1 MRANAVIRE
10 PELQKFWADEQI
22 FERLSQSNPG
32 EIFVLHDGPPYA
44 NGKLHMGHAL
54 GKILKDTINRYQLL
68 KGRKVRYVPGWD
80 CHGLPIELKVI
91 QDMKP
96 EERQNLS
103 PLELRK
109 KAAEFALKTVEEQ
122 KLCFQRMG
130 VWAEWDRPYL
140 TLQPEYEAAQIGV
153 FGQMVLKG
161 YIYRG
166 LKPVHWSPS
175 SKTALAEAE
184 LEYPEGHVS
193 RSIFASFK
201 VTHVTDAAKAIL
213 EPFQDDL
220 AVAIWTTT
228 PWTIPANLAVAVNPD
243 LSYAIV
249 EVAGRDDN
257 HYTGCKYAIV
267 AADMVE
273 GLATKL
279 NLNLTTR
286 SVIKGAELEHCKYKH
301 PLYDRESPVIIGGD
315 YITTESG
322 TGLVHTAPGH
332 GQEDYIVGQKYGLAI
347 LAPVDGDGNF
357 TEEAGELFQGE
368 NVLGNGNQLVIEALL
383 EANSLIK
390 EEAYPH
396 KYPYDWRTKKPTIFR
411 ATEQW
416 FASVKGFKEEAL
428 KAISEVEWIPAQ
440 GENRIRPMVAERS
453 DWCISRQRNW
463 GVPIPVFYDNET
475 NEPLLTEET
484 INHVQ
489 GIFREHGSDA
499 WYSMS
504 VEELLPESYRHNG
517 RNYRLGTDTMDVWFD
532 SGSSWAAVA
541 RQRDNLVYPVDMY
554 LEGSDQHRGWFQ
566 SSLLTSVAN
575 NGIAP
580 FKTVLTHGFVLDEKG
595 RKMSKSLGNIVDA
608 MVVMNGGK
616 NQQKDPAYGADVVR
630 LWVSSVDYSN
640 DVLIGPNVLKQLSD
654 ASRKI
659 RNTARFLL
667 GNLHDFDPAKDAVP
681 YAELPELDRY
691 MLHRMS
697 EVLSEITESFD
708 RYQFFKF
715 FQTVQNFCIVDLSNF
730 YLDIAKDRLY
740 ISAPDSFRRR
750 SCQTVLAI
758 ILENLTRAIA
768 PVLCH
773 MAEDIWQYLPYQ
785 TPYKSVFESGWVKL
799 DPQWSQP
806 HLAATWD
813 KIRDLRTDINKVM
826 EQARTDKTIG
836 SSLEAKVLLQVVDPA
851 LRAKLA
857 EFGSV
862 SARTQPESIIAS
874 PSQPEQIQVSRSVS
888 RTPTIDKLVNSSP
901 LPAVGETL
909 KSGGNVIASSIAIAI
924 ETYQKGWRLIGNT
937 LLVLTGAFGLY
948 MAIGLIDIVN
958 RIPFVETTL
967 EGVGLVMSGL
977 FVVRNLLTTE
987 KRQQTIDRASAY
999 KNQIIGAQYYTE
1011 RTISAIENSGELIPY
1026 PPAHVPTPT
1035 AAPQHPSNGIDE
1047 LRYLFLASQVELID
1061 DESQL
1066 AGCQHQTTSAGGKIG
1081 VTKADGEKCDRC
1093 WNYSPTV
1100 GQNSEQPAICD
1111 RCIDALVGEF

>member
-44 NGKLHMGHAL
+44 NGTLHMGHAL
-54 GKILKDTINRYQLL
+54 NKTLKDIINRYQLL

-96 EERQNLS
+96 AERQNLT
-103 PLELRK
+103 PLELRQ
-109 KAAEFALKTVEEQ
+109 KAAAFALKTVEEQ
-122 KLCFQRMG
+122 KIGFKRLG
-130 VWAEWDRPYL
+130 VWGEWDKPYL

-201 VTHVTDAAKAIL
+201 VTQVTDAARAIL

-243 LSYAIV
+243 LNYAIV
-249 EVAGRDDN
+249 AVTGREDN
-257 HYTGCKYAIV
+257 HYSGSKYAIV
-267 AADMVE
+267 AADMVD

-279 NLNLTTR
+279 NLNLTQQA
-286 SVIKGAELEHCKYKH
+286 VIKGADLEHVTYKH
-301 PLYDRESPVIIGGD
+301 PLYDRHSPVIIGGD

-440 GENRIRPMVAERS
+440 GENRITPMVAERS

-475 NEPLLTEET
+475 NEPLLTEES
-484 INHVQ
+484 IKHVQ
-489 GIFREHGSDA
+489 NIFREHGSDA

-504 VEELLPESYRHNG
+504 VEELLPESHRHNG
-517 RNYRLGTDTMDVWFD
+517 RSYRLGTDTMDVWFD

-541 RQRDNLVYPVDMY
+541 RQRDNLAYPADMY

-595 RKMSKSLGNIVDA
+595 EKMSKSLGNIIDP
-608 MVVMNGGK
+608 MVIMDGGK
-616 NQQKDPAYGADVVR
+616 NPQKDPAYGADIVR

-640 DVLIGPNVLKQLSD
+640 EVRIGPNVLKQLSD

-667 GNLHDFDPAKDAVP
+667 GNIHDFDPAKDTVP

-697 EVLSEITESFD
+697 VVFSEITESFD

-799 DPQWSQP
+799 DPQWLQP
-806 HLAATWD
+806 DLAITWD
-813 KIRDLRTDINKVM
+813 KIRDLRTDVNKVM
-826 EQARTDKTIG
+826 EQARTDKAIG
-836 SSLEAKVLLQVVDPA
+836 SSLEAKVLLQVSDPT
-851 LRAKLA
+851 LRAKLGA
-857 EFGSV
+857 MSFNEEHSEP
-862 SARTQPESIIAS
+862 TPS
-874 PSQPEQIQVSRSVS
+874 PSLEGSKSGTIVVDDGNS
-888 RTPTIDKLVNSSP
+888 RTPTIDRLINASP
-901 LPAVGETL
+901 LPELQATL
-909 KSGGNVIASSIAIAI
+909 VSSSNAIGASIATAI
-924 ETYQKGWRLIGNT
+924 EAYNRGWRLIGNT
-937 LLVLTGAFGLY
+937 LLVLTGVFGLY
-948 MAIGLIDIVN
+948 IAIGLIDVVN

-967 EGVGLVMSGL
+967 KSLGVVMSGL
-977 FVVRNLLTTE
+977 FVVRNLLNKE
-987 KRQQTIDRASAY
+987 KRRQTFDRAIAY
-999 KNQIIGAQYYTE
+999 KNQIIGAQYHPV
-1011 RTISAIENSGELIPY
+1011 RTVSQQEPTGELVVA
-1026 PPAHVPTPT
+1026 PPQHVPATVRS
-1035 AAPQHPSNGIDE
+1035 QHQSNGIDE
-1047 LRYLFLASQVELID
+1047 LRYLFLASQVELVD
-1061 DESQL
+1061 DANLLQ
-1066 AGCQHQTTSAGGKIG
+1066 GCQHQTTSEGGKIG
-1081 VTKADGEKCDRC
+1081 VVNADGTKCDRC

-1100 GQNSEQPAICD
+1100 GQNNEQPEICS
-1111 RCIDALVGEF
+1111 RCVDALAGKF